1 VHSDDDRAHRFER
14 MNQGQAARLREVLLD
29 PLEAARIE
37 VAGVATAAV
46 LVPLYERDGELFAVF
61 IRRRENLRWH
71 AGQISFPGGGRDPG
85 DAELTD
91 TALREAEEEIGL
103 ERSAVRVLGA
113 LRPTAVP
120 ASGFALYPFVGAI
133 TVPPRWQIAE
143 REVQAVL
150 EFPLASL
157 ARSYVKREMTRADHT
172 FETDTYTAGD
182 VLIWGATARVL
193 SDLLARMGLLE
204 GA

>member
-1 VHSDDDRAHRFER
+1 MNRA
-14 MNQGQAARLREVLLD
+14 QAARLREVLLD

-61 IRRRENLRWH
+61 IRRGEDLPWH
-71 AGQISFPGGGRDPG
+71 GGQISFPGGRRDPG
-85 DAELTD
+85 DAELSD

-103 ERSAVRVLGA
+103 ERSAVSVLGA

-133 TVPPRWQIAE
+133 TVPPRWRIAE
-143 REVQAVL
+143 REVQGVL
-150 EFPLASL
+150 EFSLATL
-157 ARSYVKREMTRADHT
+157 ARSYVKRTMTRADHT
-172 FETDTYTAGD
+172 FETDTYTSGD

-193 SDLLARMGLLE
+193 TDLLARMSLLE
-204 GA
+204 AA